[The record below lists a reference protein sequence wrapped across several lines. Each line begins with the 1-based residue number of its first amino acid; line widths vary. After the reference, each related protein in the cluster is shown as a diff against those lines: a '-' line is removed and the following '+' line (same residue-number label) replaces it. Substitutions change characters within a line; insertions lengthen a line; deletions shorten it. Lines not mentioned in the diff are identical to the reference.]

1 MTGSR
6 LTARLRFMRR
16 GDDRGS
22 MIPLVLGFFVLAA
35 LLIFGAVTASTA
47 FLAQRDLAAVCDGA
61 AVAAAQSVNEGALY
75 AAGPVAGTTDG
86 QRLPLD
92 LTAVEAAVAR
102 YVGVGGYGGD
112 PDGLTVS
119 GSVGGDGTTAVVR
132 CTRTVQIPFGAV
144 YGYPDGLPRSAVSS
158 ARSPVLPPL

>member
-6 LTARLRFMRR
+6 LAARLRFVRR
-16 GDDRGS
+16 RDDRGS

-75 AAGPVAGTTDG
+75 AAGLAAGTTDG

-144 YGYPDGLPRSAVSS
+144 YGYPDGLPRSAVAS